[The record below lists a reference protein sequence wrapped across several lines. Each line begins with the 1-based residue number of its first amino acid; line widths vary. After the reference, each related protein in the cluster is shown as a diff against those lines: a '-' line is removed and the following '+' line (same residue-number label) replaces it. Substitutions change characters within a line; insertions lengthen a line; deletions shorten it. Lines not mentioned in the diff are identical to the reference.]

1 MIKSPGRDR
10 EAVLKV
16 YSGLTKKE
24 IVGLGLVEGFP
35 QLGGLYL
42 HPSLGEQLWPALWDV
57 WVPASIF

>member
-10 EAVLKV
+10 EAVV

-42 HPSLGEQLWPALWDV
+42 HPSLGEQL
-57 WVPASIF
+57 

>member
-42 HPSLGEQLWPALWDV
+42 HPSLGEQL
-57 WVPASIF
+57 